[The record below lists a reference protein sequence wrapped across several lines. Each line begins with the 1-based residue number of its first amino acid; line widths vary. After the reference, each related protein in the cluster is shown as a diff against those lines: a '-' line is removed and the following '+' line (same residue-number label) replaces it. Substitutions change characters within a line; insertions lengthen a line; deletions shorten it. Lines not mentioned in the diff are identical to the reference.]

1 MHRKEV
7 DVAGFNK
14 VFKIP
19 DGVKLDGIKAKYD
32 EEEWTL
38 NIFMPKLV
46 KGICGVRIEEIKEE
60 SERGRSELEKSEA
73 DQILGIVGEA
83 SQKGSKESN
92 SKVQAMEDSESFMEK
107 DGGESDKMLDDANRE
122 IIKEKIKKE
131 VEESKLGGNGESSG
145 EKGEIEGCEVMKTSE
160 LEQNIGRGTSQ
171 KIGDTSQKERE
182 ESKLRVEDEGVKDI
196 LDKIEKFRF
205 KNHN

>member
-46 KGICGVRIEEIKEE
+46 KGICGVRVEEIKEE
-60 SERGRSELEKSEA
+60 SEKRDR
-73 DQILGIVGEA
+73 
-83 SQKGSKESN
+83 
-92 SKVQAMEDSESFMEK
+92 
-107 DGGESDKMLDDANRE
+107 R
-122 IIKEKIKKE
+122 
-131 VEESKLGGNGESSG
+131 
-145 EKGEIEGCEVMKTSE
+145 
-160 LEQNIGRGTSQ
+160 
-171 KIGDTSQKERE
+171 
-182 ESKLRVEDEGVKDI
+182 
-196 LDKIEKFRF
+196 
-205 KNHN
+205 

>member
-1 MHRKEV
+1 MMGWLMHRKEV
-7 DVAGFNK
+7 DVVGFNK

-19 DGVKLDGIKAKYD
+19 DGVNLDGIKAKYD

-145 EKGEIEGCEVMKTSE
+145 EKGEIEGCEVKC
-160 LEQNIGRGTSQ
+160 
-171 KIGDTSQKERE
+171 
-182 ESKLRVEDEGVKDI
+182 
-196 LDKIEKFRF
+196 
-205 KNHN
+205 